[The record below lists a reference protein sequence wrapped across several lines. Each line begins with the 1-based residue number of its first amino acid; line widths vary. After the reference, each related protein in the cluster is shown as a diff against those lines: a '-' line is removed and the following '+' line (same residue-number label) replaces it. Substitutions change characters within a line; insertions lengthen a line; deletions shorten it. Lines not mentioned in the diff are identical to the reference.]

1 MKEFIFSAKQ
11 TLALPETDV
20 EKALE
25 GLFSILRQNLGTQ
38 EFTQVLKHIP
48 EAEKLFVSG
57 YGPHKAPAA
66 PRGKISPS
74 VELIRRSGLST
85 VQMAYLTD
93 SLIGYVKSACG
104 DVIAAKISS
113 NLPDMMKIAA

>member
-1 MKEFIFSAKQ
+1 MKNFIISAKQ
-11 TLALPETDV
+11 ALALPENDI
-20 EKALE
+20 EKAME

-38 EFTQVLKHIP
+38 EFTQLLKHIP
-48 EAEKLFVSG
+48 EAETLFVSL
-57 YGPHKAPAA
+57 YNAPKAPASA
-66 PRGKISPS
+66 RNKVSPS
-74 VELIRRSGLST
+74 VELIRQSGLTT